1 MITLGVKSTNTQNCK
16 QFYYSSLVTGSKKI
30 IIPTK
35 IRQITNLCT
44 ITVCS
49 FVLCYF
55 CGIIFLN
62 NNNYYCHTPMLMP
75 YKPMTYS
82 LQTSHLVLV
91 CYYCLPFYL
100 THFFPGNSTTF
111 TKATQTLPQGFS
123 FDQLCPQFH
132 KKDFHD
138 SGQEMEQ

>member
-1 MITLGVKSTNTQNCK
+1 
-16 QFYYSSLVTGSKKI
+16 
-30 IIPTK
+30 
-35 IRQITNLCT
+35 
-44 ITVCS
+44 
-49 FVLCYF
+49 
-55 CGIIFLN
+55 
-62 NNNYYCHTPMLMP
+62 MLMP
-75 YKPMTYS
+75 YKLEAHDLHITNF
-82 LQTSHLVLV
+82 TFGA
-91 CYYCLPFYL
+91 CLLLLSPFYL